1 MTKIASSPLP
11 TAVDYED
18 TLVLAVET
26 SNKNWVLAAHVPGL
40 GQVKAKQT
48 IEPNVDA
55 LSKAIEGYRRRAT
68 ASGAAV
74 KQVIVVYEAGYGG
87 FWLGR
92 WLDAQDVKVHVVQPS
107 CELNEAAI
115 AAGRQRVAAYWRTLA
130 GS

>member
-18 TLVLAVET
+18 TLILATET

-55 LSKAIEGYRRRAT
+55 LSKAIEGYRRRAA

-74 KQVIVVYEAGYGG
+74 NQVIVVYEAGYGG
-87 FWLGR
+87 F
-92 WLDAQDVKVHVVQPS
+92 
-107 CELNEAAI
+107 
-115 AAGRQRVAAYWRTLA
+115 
-130 GS
+130 

>member
-1 MTKIASSPLP
+1 VTKIASSPLP

-74 KQVIVVYEAGYGG
+74 KQVIVVYEAGYCGVA
-87 FWLGR
+87 LR
-92 WLDAQDVKVHVVQPS
+92 
-107 CELNEAAI
+107 LNVRREAHCF
-115 AAGRQRVAAYWRTLA
+115 Q
-130 GS
+130 